1 MSNNQGSASYP
12 SFDSSS
18 SYPQTN
24 NTYPSYQSNYQ
35 QQSNYPSNFN
45 QSYSSQS
52 NNNYVNPNHDT
63 YNNYNPNLNS
73 GFPPYQPNAPS
84 NQFQPAYQSNPS
96 QYPASNQYPPS
107 QPSFNS
113 NYAPA
118 PNQYRPSLSTNPNY
132 DTAPNQYQP
141 SPSPIIPSS
150 NSNYVPAHLN
160 PSYGID
166 SSIPPVSNS
175 ASYPSLIATSSG
187 GQIYPSLNTISTPKP
202 ADPYLSNNFSNSS
215 NNYINVC
222 L

>member
-1 MSNNQGSASYP
+1 MSNNQGSVSYP
-12 SFDSSS
+12 SFDTSS
-18 SYPQTN
+18 SYAQNN

-35 QQSNYPSNFN
+35 QQPSYPSNFN

-84 NQFQPAYQSNPS
+84 DQFQPAYQSNTP

-107 QPSFNS
+107 QPSFNP
-113 NYAPA
+113 NYGPA
-118 PNQYRPSLSTNPNY
+118 PNQYWPSN
-132 DTAPNQYQP
+132 A
-141 SPSPIIPSS
+141 PIIQSS
-150 NSNYVPAHLN
+150 NTNYVPTHQN

-166 SSIPPVSNS
+166 SSIPSVSNS
-175 ASYPSLIATSSG
+175 VSYPAPIATSSG
-187 GQIYPSLNTISTPKP
+187 GQIYPSLNTISISKP
-202 ADPYLSNNFSNSS
+202 ADPYLSNNLSNNSS
-215 NNYINVC
+215 NYINVC